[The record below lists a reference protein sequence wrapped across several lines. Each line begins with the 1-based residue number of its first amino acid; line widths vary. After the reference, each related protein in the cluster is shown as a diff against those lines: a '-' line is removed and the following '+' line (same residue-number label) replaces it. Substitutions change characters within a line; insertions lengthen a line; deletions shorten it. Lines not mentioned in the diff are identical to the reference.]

1 MTDQLRI
8 ESESGA
14 RHGRRI
20 IRLAGRVSLETVPA
34 FLKVLRAEQSS
45 VVILDFSQVVSID
58 SAGVG
63 SLIQLHVTYQKNGQL
78 LALAAISSRVE
89 AVLDI
94 AHVKKIFRTFPT
106 VEAAEEAL
114 G

>member
-1 MTDQLRI
+1 MPDQLRI

-20 IRLAGRVSLETVPA
+20 IRMAGRVSLETVPE

-45 VVILDFSQVVSID
+45 VVILDFSQVASID

-63 SLIQLHVTYQKNGQL
+63 SLIQVHVAYQKNGQL
-78 LALAAISSRVE
+78 LALAAVSTRVE
-89 AVLDI
+89 AVLEV
-94 AHVKKIFRTFPT
+94 AHVKKVFRTFPST
-106 VEAAEEAL
+106 DAAEEAL

>member
-1 MTDQLRI
+1 MSDQLRI
-8 ESESGA
+8 ESESGE

-20 IRLAGRVSLETVPA
+20 LRLAGRVSLETVPE

-45 VVILDFSQVVSID
+45 VVILDFAQVSSID

-63 SLIQLHVTYQKNGQL
+63 SLIQLHVAFQKNGQI
-78 LALAAISSRVE
+78 LALAAIGSRVE
-89 AVLDI
+89 AVLDV
-94 AHVKKIFRTFPT
+94 AHVKKVFRTFPS
-106 VEAAEEAL
+106 VQAAEETL

>member
-1 MTDQLRI
+1 MSDQLRI
-8 ESESGA
+8 ETESGE

-20 IRLAGRVSLETVPA
+20 LRLTGRVSLETVPE
-34 FLKVLRAEQSS
+34 FLKALRAEKST
-45 VVILDFSQVVSID
+45 VVILDFSQVSSID

-63 SLIQLHVTYQKNGQL
+63 SLIQLHVAFQKNGQI
-78 LALAAISSRVE
+78 LALAAISTRVE
-89 AVLDI
+89 AVLDV
-94 AHVKKIFRTFPT
+94 AHVKKVFRTFLS

>member
-1 MTDQLRI
+1 MSEQLRI

-20 IRLAGRVSLETVPA
+20 LRVAGRVSLETAPE

-45 VVILDFSQVVSID
+45 VVILDLGQLSYID

-63 SLIQLHVTYQKNGQL
+63 ALIQMHVAYQKNGQL
-78 LALAAISSRVE
+78 LALAAIGSRVD
-89 AVLDI
+89 AVLEV
-94 AHVKKIFRTFPT
+94 ARVKRIFRTFPNL
-106 VEAAEEAL
+106 EAAEESL

>member
-1 MTDQLRI
+1 MSDQLRI
-8 ESESGA
+8 EIESGA

-20 IRLAGRVSLETVPA
+20 LRLAGRVSLETVPE

-45 VVILDFSQVVSID
+45 VVILDFAQVSSID

-63 SLIQLHVTYQKNGQL
+63 SMIQLHVAFQKNGQI
-78 LALAAISSRVE
+78 LALAAIGSRVE
-89 AVLDI
+89 AVLDV
-94 AHVKKIFRTFPT
+94 AHVKKVFRTFPS